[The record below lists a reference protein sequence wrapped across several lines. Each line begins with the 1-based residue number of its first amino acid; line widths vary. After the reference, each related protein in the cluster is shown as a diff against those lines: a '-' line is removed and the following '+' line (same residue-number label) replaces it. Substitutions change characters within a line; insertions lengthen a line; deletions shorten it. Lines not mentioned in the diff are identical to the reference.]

1 MANQVMI
8 FEGNKV
14 EVFEL
19 GGTVYFNPYDVGR
32 CLGLTDSAVRK
43 AAGNMNDNQ
52 AIKLKNSDVKKSNI
66 RKFNNA
72 GELFLTES
80 GVYKLVFRSNKP
92 KAEKF
97 TDWVTDE
104 VLPAIR
110 KEGAYVADKANQEAI
125 FKQKEIE
132 ARLINSKVRQANVLL
147 KIAKEANIE
156 EYKQVLH
163 SYASQI
169 VTGKRILPL
178 PEAHKETYSAKEIG
192 DIVGIS
198 ANMVGRLANTYGLK
212 TEQYGKLFYDKSA
225 YSNKQVETFRYYD
238 TIIPVLKNLS
248 STEVC

>member
-1 MANQVMI
+1 MANIISITNQNGKLVVSSREVARNFEKEHKHVLDSIDSLIEGVAEKSADLFISSTYKHKQNKQVYR
-8 FEGNKV
+8 EY
-14 EVFEL
+14 L
-19 GGTVYFNPYDVGR
+19 
-32 CLGLTDSAVRK
+32 LTRDGFTLLAMGFSGKK
-43 AAGNMNDNQ
+43 ALEW
-52 AIKLKNSDVKKSNI
+52 KLKYI
-66 RKFNNA
+66 EAFNKMEYTIINQQKQIA
-72 GELFLTES
+72 KLT
-80 GVYKLVFRSNKP
+80 
-92 KAEKF
+92 
-97 TDWVTDE
+97 
-104 VLPAIR
+104 
-110 KEGAYVADKANQEAI
+110 
-125 FKQKEIE
+125 KQQEIE

-248 STEVC
+248 TEVC

>member
-1 MANQVMI
+1 MANIISITNQNGKLVVSSREVARNFEKEHKHVLDSIDSLIEGVAEKSADLFIPSTYQHKQNKQVYR
-8 FEGNKV
+8 EY
-14 EVFEL
+14 L
-19 GGTVYFNPYDVGR
+19 
-32 CLGLTDSAVRK
+32 LTRDGFTLLAMGFSGKK
-43 AAGNMNDNQ
+43 ALEW
-52 AIKLKNSDVKKSNI
+52 KLKYI
-66 RKFNNA
+66 EAFNKMEYTIINQQKQIA
-72 GELFLTES
+72 KLT
-80 GVYKLVFRSNKP
+80 
-92 KAEKF
+92 
-97 TDWVTDE
+97 
-104 VLPAIR
+104 
-110 KEGAYVADKANQEAI
+110 
-125 FKQKEIE
+125 KQQEIE

-192 DIVGIS
+192 DIVGMS

-248 STEVC
+248 TGVG

>member
-1 MANQVMI
+1 MANIISITNQNGKLVVSSREVARNFEKEHKHVLDSIDSLIEGVAEKSADLFISSTYKHKQNKQVYR
-8 FEGNKV
+8 EY
-14 EVFEL
+14 L
-19 GGTVYFNPYDVGR
+19 
-32 CLGLTDSAVRK
+32 LTRDGFTLLAMGFSGKK
-43 AAGNMNDNQ
+43 ALEW
-52 AIKLKNSDVKKSNI
+52 KLKYI
-66 RKFNNA
+66 EAFNKMEYTIINQQKQIA
-72 GELFLTES
+72 KLT
-80 GVYKLVFRSNKP
+80 
-92 KAEKF
+92 
-97 TDWVTDE
+97 
-104 VLPAIR
+104 
-110 KEGAYVADKANQEAI
+110 
-125 FKQKEIE
+125 KQQEIE

-192 DIVGIS
+192 DIVGMS

>member
-1 MANQVMI
+1 VANIISITNQNGKLVVSSREVARNFEKEHKHVLDSIDSLIEGVAEKSADLFISSTYKHKQNKQVYR
-8 FEGNKV
+8 EY
-14 EVFEL
+14 L
-19 GGTVYFNPYDVGR
+19 
-32 CLGLTDSAVRK
+32 LTRDGFTLLAMGFSGKK
-43 AAGNMNDNQ
+43 ALEW
-52 AIKLKNSDVKKSNI
+52 KLKYI
-66 RKFNNA
+66 EAFNKMEYTIINQQKQIA
-72 GELFLTES
+72 KLT
-80 GVYKLVFRSNKP
+80 
-92 KAEKF
+92 
-97 TDWVTDE
+97 
-104 VLPAIR
+104 
-110 KEGAYVADKANQEAI
+110 
-125 FKQKEIE
+125 KQQEIE

-147 KIAKEANIE
+147 KIAKDANIE

-192 DIVGIS
+192 DIVGMS

>member
-1 MANQVMI
+1 MANIISITNQNGKLVVSSREVARNFEKEHKHVLDSIDSLIEGVAEKSADLFIPSTYQHKQNKQVYR
-8 FEGNKV
+8 EY
-14 EVFEL
+14 L
-19 GGTVYFNPYDVGR
+19 
-32 CLGLTDSAVRK
+32 LTRDGFTLLAMGFSGKK
-43 AAGNMNDNQ
+43 ALEW
-52 AIKLKNSDVKKSNI
+52 KLKYI
-66 RKFNNA
+66 EAFNKMEYTIINQQKQIA
-72 GELFLTES
+72 KLT
-80 GVYKLVFRSNKP
+80 
-92 KAEKF
+92 
-97 TDWVTDE
+97 
-104 VLPAIR
+104 
-110 KEGAYVADKANQEAI
+110 
-125 FKQKEIE
+125 KQQEIE

-192 DIVGIS
+192 DIVGMS
-198 ANMVGRLANTYGLK
+198 ANMVGRLANTHGLK

-248 STEVC
+248 TEVC